1 MVGAST
7 TGAVLFVACSG
18 IPDEEFI
25 VQAPADIPEDLVK
38 GRDNWFATTCGVCDG
53 GEGIVVRVMEGRA
66 KKIAGN
72 PDFPVNMGKQSVRC
86 DSALQMLYHP
96 DRLAQPLA
104 RVSAW
109 LRNVVPR

>member
-1 MVGAST
+1 M
-7 TGAVLFVACSG
+7 FVACSS

-25 VQAPADIPEDLVK
+25 IQAPVELPEDLVK

-53 GEGIVVRVMEGRA
+53 GEGVVVRVMEGRA

-72 PDFPVNMGKQSVRC
+72 PDFPVNLGKQNVRC

-96 DRLAQPLA
+96 DRIAQPCALAQ
-104 RVSAW
+104 S
-109 LRNVVPR
+109 